1 MEMWK
6 SAKVIRCIEIIQSA
20 KHLHYLLWFGAAAAA
35 GLVVLG
41 CAGSVSTT
49 SMSNPTSVRLATTCT
64 NLTGIKINDV
74 TIRSTKWHEASGGN
88 PAFCQ
93 VNATRAPYLDIEI
106 DVPENWSGRL
116 WQQGGGGLDGEV
128 ISAITTNTATGAI
141 TDVNI
146 ALKTGRSVYAAS
158 NGGNRASVTAQ
169 AAPLVWINGTL
180 DGVASA
186 EDYAYAAL
194 NTTREFAKAVTKTF
208 YGKLPDHTYFN
219 GCSNGGRNAYIAA
232 GRWPNE
238 YDGIVSGCM
247 GMDLI
252 GQTAAW
258 MNLGSR
264 TGTPAMP
271 SVDQWKA
278 ITTYSVTAC
287 DALDGITDGLI
298 ANQSACN
305 FNVTTLQCGQPT
317 ADPNPA
323 ICLTAAQVQTVK
335 DITSDLKLA
344 NSTTVFS
351 GYNWTN
357 WAPYI
362 FLWGSDVGRGNAIL
376 ATGDSTWCTEAKQ
389 QSFNLDR
396 DYPIFQ
402 DGLNMAGAA
411 PDKSKVAAF
420 IASGRKLISWH
431 DGSDNVSSFN
441 DHVRNYSTMT
451 NIAKGL
457 GLTNPSTNTRFFV
470 VPGGSHGQGLALT
483 EVNWFN
489 AITNWVEM
497 NIAPEQLVYN
507 RRDEITGIVR
517 TLPVCQHPRYPRY
530 NGAGDV
536 NSAAS
541 YTCTTP

>member
-1 MEMWK
+1 MNMKRK
-6 SAKVIRCIEIIQSA
+6 SVVWSLFLI
-20 KHLHYLLWFGAAAAA
+20 
-35 GLVVLG
+35 LVLTMLAG
-41 CAGSVSTT
+41 CASNSSTVSTPLT
-49 SMSNPTSVRLATTCT
+49 ITCT
-64 NLTGIKINDV
+64 NLAGKTITDV
-74 TIRSTKWHEASGGN
+74 TITSTKWFEASSGN

-116 WQQGGGGLDGEV
+116 WQQGGGGFDGK
-128 ISAITTNTATGAI
+128 IPSAITIDAATGAI

-146 ALKTGRSVYAAS
+146 ALKDGRSVYAAS

-169 AAPLVWINGTL
+169 AAPLVWAKGTL

-186 EDYAYAAL
+186 EDYAYAAS
-194 NTTREFAKAVTKTF
+194 NTTREFAKAVTKAF
-208 YGKLPDHTYFN
+208 YGRLPDHTYFN

-232 GRWPNE
+232 DRWPEE

-247 GMDLI
+247 GMDLT

-258 MNLGSR
+258 LNLGSR
-264 TGTPAMP
+264 IGTPAMP
-271 SVDQWKA
+271 SFDQWTA
-278 ITTYSVTAC
+278 ITASAITAC
-287 DALDGITDGLI
+287 DAMDGITDGII

-305 FNVTTLQCGQPT
+305 FDVTILQCGQPA

-335 DITSDLKLA
+335 DITSNLNLA
-344 NSTTVFS
+344 NGTTIYS
-351 GYNWTN
+351 GYTWGN

-362 FLWGSDVGRGNAIL
+362 SAWGILGGGNAIL
-376 ATGDSTWCTEAKQ
+376 ATGDPTWYTAAKQ
-389 QSFNLDR
+389 QSFNLDH

-402 DGLNMAGAA
+402 YGFRIVGAN

-420 IASGRKLISWH
+420 VASGKKLISWH
-431 DGSDNVSSFN
+431 DGSDNLTSAN
-441 DHVRNYSTMT
+441 DHVRNYSMMT
-451 NIAKGL
+451 EIAKGL
-457 GLTNPSTNTRFFV
+457 GLTNPATNTRFFV
-470 VPGGSHGQGLALT
+470 VPGGSHTDGQTLS

-489 AITNWVEM
+489 AITAWVEM

-507 RRDEITGIVR
+507 KTDDATGIVVR
-517 TLPVCQHPRYPRY
+517 TLPVCQHPKYPRY

-541 YTCTTP
+541 YTCTNP

>member
-1 MEMWK
+1 MKTRK
-6 SAKVIRCIEIIQSA
+6 SVTVPSFIKIIQYT
-20 KHLHYLLWFGAAAAA
+20 KHLYYILLFGVVLTTV
-35 GLVVLG
+35 LVVSG
-41 CAGSVSTT
+41 CTGTSSTASV
-49 SMSNPTSVRLATTCT
+49 PLATTCT
-64 NLTGIKINDV
+64 NLAGKTINDV
-74 TIRSTKWHEASGGN
+74 TITSTKLFEASGGN

-93 VNATRAPYLDIEI
+93 VNATRAPYLDIEV

-116 WQQGGGGLDGEV
+116 WQQGGGGLDGK
-128 ISAITTNTATGAI
+128 IPSAITIDAATGAI

-146 ALKTGRSVYAAS
+146 ALKDGHSVYAAS
-158 NGGNRASVTAQ
+158 NGGNRASVPAQ
-169 AAPLVWINGTL
+169 AAPLVWANGTL

-186 EDYAYAAL
+186 EDYAYVAL
-194 NTTREFAKAVTKTF
+194 NTTREFAKAVIKAF
-208 YGKLPDHTYFN
+208 YGRLPNHTYFN

-232 GRWPNE
+232 DHWPNE

-247 GMDLI
+247 GMDLT

-258 MNLGSR
+258 LNLGSR
-264 TGTPAMP
+264 VGTPAMP
-271 SVDQWKA
+271 SFDQWSA
-278 ITTYSVTAC
+278 VTAAAVTAC
-287 DALDGITDGLI
+287 DALDGVTDGII

-305 FNVTTLQCGQPT
+305 FDVTPLQCGQPT
-317 ADPNPA
+317 ADSNPA

-335 DITSDLKLA
+335 DVTSDVKLA
-344 NSTTVFS
+344 DGTTIYS
-351 GYNWTN
+351 GFTWAD
-357 WAPYI
+357 WAPHI
-362 FLWGSDVGRGNAIL
+362 PGWGLLGGGNAIL
-376 ATGDSTWCTEAKQ
+376 ATGDSTWFTAAKQ

-402 DGLNMAGAA
+402 YGFRIVGAA

-420 IASGRKLISWH
+420 VASGKKLISWH
-431 DGSDNVSSFN
+431 DGSDNLTSFN

-470 VPGGSHGQGLALT
+470 VPGGSHSQGQALT

-489 AITNWVEM
+489 AITDWVEM

-507 RRDEITGIVR
+507 RIDDVTGIVR